1 MKFAV
6 TILITEKLTIM
17 KNQNL
22 LLALCLAGF
31 MLPGHAQ
38 QPPQTKLVVSITRN
52 INGEKQV
59 IQKEFA
65 SKEEMEKYLNEHKVE
80 PFCAGPELP
89 PRLGLSP
96 GCKPMV
102 VKKEVKVEAPTK
114 PDMSSPVNSPAP
126 PATPTPPALPELSDV
141 EIITEDITGNVVEND
156 SFVEEITVIRRVM
169 KKEAV
174 EPPAPETPQ
183 SVNDELSRISNLS
196 FFPNPNAGNFYV
208 RFKVSQPSDVHLEI
222 MDLSGKSIYAHDEKN
237 FSGDFEKNIYR
248 SELPAG
254 AYLMEVSVG
263 QETKALKIIV
273 QK

>member
-1 MKFAV
+1 
-6 TILITEKLTIM
+6 M
-17 KNQNL
+17 KNYNL

-38 QPPQTKLVVSITRN
+38 QAPQTKLVVSITRN

-102 VKKEVKVEAPTK
+102 VKKEIRVEAPAK
-114 PDMSSPVNSPAP
+114 PEMPASVTPAAPPAP
-126 PATPTPPALPELSDV
+126 PATPTPPALPELSDL
-141 EIITEDITGNVVEND
+141 EIITEDITGDVVESD
-156 SFVEEITVIRRVM
+156 SFIEEITVIHRVM
-169 KKEAV
+169 KKETAV

-183 SVNDELSRISNLS
+183 SVNDEPSRISNLS

-208 RFKVSQPSDVHLEI
+208 RFKVSQPSDVHLSI
-222 MDLSGKSIYAHDEKN
+222 LDLNGKSIYAHDEKN

-254 AYLMEVSVG
+254 TYLMEVSVG

>member
-1 MKFAV
+1 MK
-6 TILITEKLTIM
+6 TP
-17 KNQNL
+17 NL
-22 LLALCLAGF
+22 LLALCLSAF

-38 QPPQTKLVVSITRN
+38 QAPQTKLVVSITKN

-65 SKEEMEKYLNEHKVE
+65 SKDEMEKYLKENKVE
-80 PFCAGPELP
+80 PFCAGPDLP

-102 VKKEVKVEAPTK
+102 VKKEIKVETTTK
-114 PDMSSPVNSPAP
+114 PEVPTAPAP
-126 PATPTPPALPELSDV
+126 PAPPTPPTLPDLPDM
-141 EIITEDITGNVVEND
+141 EIITEDITGDVVEND
-156 SFVEEITVIRRVM
+156 SFIEEITVIRRVI
-169 KKEAV
+169 KKEVAA
-174 EPPAPETPQ
+174 EPPKPETQQ
-183 SVNDELSRISNLS
+183 SVNDEPSRISNLS

-208 RFKVSQPSDVHLEI
+208 RFKVSEPSDVHLEI
-222 MDLSGKSIYAHDEKN
+222 LDLSGKSIYAHDEKN

-254 AYLMEVSVG
+254 TYLMNVSVG

>member
-6 TILITEKLTIM
+6 TILITENLTIM

-38 QPPQTKLVVSITRN
+38 QAPQTKLVVNITKT
-52 INGEKQV
+52 INGEKQI

-65 SKEEMEKYLNEHKVE
+65 SKEEMEKYLKENTVE
-80 PFCAGPELP
+80 PFCAGPCLP

-102 VKKEVKVEAPTK
+102 VKKEIKVETATK
-114 PDMSSPVNSPAP
+114 PEAPAP
-126 PATPTPPALPELSDV
+126 PAPPTLPTLPDLPDM
-141 EIITEDITGNVVEND
+141 EIITEDITGDVVEND

-169 KKEAV
+169 KKEAAV
-174 EPPAPETPQ
+174 EAPTPETQQ
-183 SVNDELSRISNLS
+183 SVNDEPSRISNLS

-208 RFKVSQPSDVHLEI
+208 RFNVSEPSDMHLNI
-222 MDLSGKSIYAHDEKN
+222 LDLNGKSIYAHDEKN

-248 SELPAG
+248 NELPAG
-254 AYLMEVSVG
+254 TYVMNVSVG
-263 QETKALKIIV
+263 KETKALKIIV

>member
-1 MKFAV
+1 MK
-6 TILITEKLTIM
+6 TP
-17 KNQNL
+17 NL
-22 LLALCLAGF
+22 LLALCLSAF

-38 QPPQTKLVVSITRN
+38 QAPQTKLVVSITKN

-65 SKEEMEKYLNEHKVE
+65 SKEEMEKYLKENKVE
-80 PFCAGPELP
+80 PFCTGPDLP

-102 VKKEVKVEAPTK
+102 VKKEIKVETATKPEAPTA
-114 PDMSSPVNSPAP
+114 PAP
-126 PATPTPPALPELSDV
+126 PAPPAPPTPPTLPDLPDI
-141 EIITEDITGNVVEND
+141 EIITEDITGDVIEND
-156 SFVEEITVIRRVM
+156 SFIEEITVIRRVI
-169 KKEAV
+169 KKEVAV
-174 EPPAPETPQ
+174 EPPAPATQQ
-183 SVNDELSRISNLS
+183 SVNNEPSRISNLS

-208 RFKVSQPSDVHLEI
+208 RFKVSEPSDVHLEI
-222 MDLSGKSIYAHDEKN
+222 LDLSGKSIYGHDEKN

-254 AYLMEVSVG
+254 TYIMNVSVG

>member
-1 MKFAV
+1 MK
-6 TILITEKLTIM
+6 TP
-17 KNQNL
+17 NL
-22 LLALCLAGF
+22 LLALCLSAF

-38 QPPQTKLVVSITRN
+38 QAPQTKLVVSITKN

-65 SKEEMEKYLNEHKVE
+65 SKEEMETYLKENKVE
-80 PFCAGPELP
+80 PFCAGPDLP

-102 VKKEVKVEAPTK
+102 VKKEIKAETAAKPEDPT
-114 PDMSSPVNSPAP
+114 
-126 PATPTPPALPELSDV
+126 TPTPPAPPTPPTLPDLPDM
-141 EIITEDITGNVVEND
+141 EIITEDITGDVIEND
-156 SFVEEITVIRRVM
+156 SFIEEITVMRRVM

-174 EPPAPETPQ
+174 EPPKPETQQP
-183 SVNDELSRISNLS
+183 VNDEPSRISNLS
-196 FFPNPNAGNFYV
+196 FYPNPNAGNFYV
-208 RFKVSQPSDVHLEI
+208 RFKVSEPSDVHLEI
-222 MDLSGKSIYAHDEKN
+222 LDLSGKSIYGHDEKN

-254 AYLMEVSVG
+254 TYVMNVSVG